1 VKIFATAVLLLA
13 LAGCGGGE
21 DDVPAADAPE
31 GMRVET
37 VATGLEVPW
46 EIAFLP
52 DRSALVTE
60 RPGRIRVLEADGELR
75 DEPLAEVD
83 VSAQGEGGL
92 LGLALDP
99 QYEDNG
105 LVYLYFTTA
114 EGMRLERWRHAD
126 GSMSR
131 EAALVSDIEA
141 GPVHDSGRIA
151 FGPDDRLY
159 VATGD
164 AGDGELAQ
172 DDGSLNGKF
181 LRLTPEQY
189 RGDGEARPEIFSK
202 GHRNPQGFDWQDGR
216 LISTEH
222 GPSGGDG
229 PQGFDEVNEV
239 RQGGN
244 YGWPEAIGD
253 DHEGFDAPLRVY
265 EEAIAPSGATFLEQ
279 GGAWRGDYL
288 FATLRGEALYR
299 LEMDGDRIAG
309 EEKLLEGDY
318 GRLRTVVEG
327 PDGGVYVL
335 TSNQDGRGSP
345 SGDDDRILRITPP
358 AASG

>member
-1 VKIFATAVLLLA
+1 MAFVTLSPVRFLATPVLVIAFA
-13 LAGCGGGE
+13 LAGCGDETPEPPSGLRV
-21 DDVPAADAPE
+21 DV
-31 GMRVET
+31 

-60 RPGRIRVLEADGELR
+60 RPGRIRLLEANGELR
-75 DEPLAEVD
+75 EEPVATVD

-99 QYEDNG
+99 EFGDNG

-114 EGMRLERWRHAD
+114 EGMTLERWSYAD

-131 EAALVSDIEA
+131 EATLVTDIEA

-181 LRLTPEQY
+181 LRLTAEQY
-189 RGDGEARPEIFSK
+189 RGDGEVRPEILSK
-202 GHRNPQGFDWQDGR
+202 GHRNPQGFDWQGDR

-265 EEAIAPSGATFLEQ
+265 EEAIAPAGATF
-279 GGAWRGDYL
+279 WRGDFW
-288 FATLRGEALYR
+288 FATLRGEALHR
-299 LEMDGDRIAG
+299 LRLQG
-309 EEKLLEGDY
+309 EEITEDEVLLEGDY

-327 PDGGVYVL
+327 PDGSLYVL

-345 SGDDDRILRITPP
+345 DDEDDRILRLTP
-358 AASG
+358 ASG